1 MYLFY
6 FFLEYVVGILIN
18 QHFIWNARVRAGALD
33 LFEHLFCIYM
43 PALLLAKY
51 ILPQI
56 YILSLYLYYTH
67 TREINRNNVVYIHMA
82 FKFCSLVFF
91 LLSIVLHFKS
101 EIASNYKELIV
112 YIASTPLHYKSTFIK
127 VS

>member
-51 ILPQI
+51 TTTNIYFVIIPILH
-56 YILSLYLYYTH
+56 TH
-67 TREINRNNVVYIHMA
+67 EGNQ
-82 FKFCSLVFF
+82 
-91 LLSIVLHFKS
+91 
-101 EIASNYKELIV
+101 
-112 YIASTPLHYKSTFIK
+112 
-127 VS
+127 